1 MKRKIILSTLSAL
14 AFALLFGS
22 CATLSTKQ
30 VNAKWN
36 DSNFWFA
43 LDPLLLTKATS
54 NRIQTHISGKEDF
67 DSLFLKSEV
76 LIQSIE
82 NGIAGK
88 YYKEDQINYEL
99 KQTVSQ
105 IDSLDPI
112 NSFSGHDIIRAEKSY
127 ITMLEKRQKLL
138 NLIKQEK
145 NNE

>member
-30 VNAKWN
+30 VSVKWN

-43 LDPLLLTKATS
+43 LDPLLLTKTAS

-67 DSLFLKSEV
+67 DSLFLKSEI

-112 NSFSGHDIIRAEKSY
+112 SSFSGTDIIRAEKSY

-138 NLIKQEK
+138 SLIKQEK